1 MRCCQGKFFLAFC
14 FLAAFVLVATVA
26 CCQRETFNITN
37 PDSWD
42 FIYNITQRSVLWG
55 HYVVRKRVRSL
66 FECFDEC
73 LRCHVCVSINYVKP
87 TLRRWPRCHINYNI
101 ADPENGIQLEDRK
114 KSTYYEVDR
123 VRLSEV

>member
-26 CCQRETFNITN
+26 CCQRETFDITN

-42 FIYNITQRSVLWG
+42 FIYNTTEGKVLRG
-55 HYVVRKRVRSL
+55 HYVRKRVRSL

-73 LRCHVCVSINYVKP
+73 LRCHACVSINYVK
-87 TLRRWPRCHINYNI
+87 TTFGRRHICHINHNI
-101 ADPENGIQLEDRK
+101 ADPNNGIKLHDRK
-114 KSTYYEVDR
+114 NSTYYEVDR